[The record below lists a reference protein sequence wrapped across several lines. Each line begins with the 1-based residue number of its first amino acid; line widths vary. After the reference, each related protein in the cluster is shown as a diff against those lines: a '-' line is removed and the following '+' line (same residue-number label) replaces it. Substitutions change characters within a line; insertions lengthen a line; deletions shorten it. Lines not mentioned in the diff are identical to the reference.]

1 VVLIADNN
9 QESVVADNVL
19 SMVQRKFRAEG
30 FNILDRRIIS
40 KNKIVKKLFR
50 KILLANSKGIGKD
63 TFENLIQG

>member
-1 VVLIADNN
+1 LIADNN